1 MNKKTNFK
9 YLSILLLLTIASL
22 LEPKVAISQS
32 ERFTNAQERKTVKD
46 YFLNLPDSYI
56 RMTTGGK
63 QMNRAERVK
72 ILQRGGTIVDI
83 NNGYLR
89 TTGDTCFHELAI
101 FKRSKGSPLVAVNTA
116 CTVGDSIAIVDPDRN
131 WKDIT
136 AQVFPMQTLK
146 TNSEM
151 GVTIKLP
158 RQGKVITISEGDPT
172 VRWQIVLK
180 NDRFQATK
188 NF

>member
-1 MNKKTNFK
+1 M
-9 YLSILLLLTIASL
+9 LLAIASL
-22 LEPKVAISQS
+22 FNPESA
-32 ERFTNAQERKTVKD
+32 TAQERKTVKD
-46 YFLNLPDSYI
+46 YFLNLPATYI
-56 RMTTGGK
+56 RMTPGGK
-63 QMNRAERVK
+63 QLDRAERSQ
-72 ILQRGGTIVDI
+72 ILQRGGTIVDM

-89 TTGDTCFHELAI
+89 TTGDTCLHELAV
-101 FKRSKGSPLVAVNTA
+101 FKRTKGSPLIAVNTV

-136 AQVFPMQTLK
+136 TQVFPMQTLK

-158 RQGKVITISEGDPT
+158 RQGKVITISEGDST
-172 VRWQIVLK
+172 VRWQIVFK
-180 NDRFQATK
+180 NDRFQAKK

>member
-1 MNKKTNFK
+1 MSNKNNLK
-9 YLSILLLLTIASL
+9 YIFMLMLLAIASL
-22 LEPKVAISQS
+22 FNPELA
-32 ERFTNAQERKTVKD
+32 TAQERKTVKD
-46 YFLNLPDSYI
+46 YFLNLPATYI
-56 RMTTGGK
+56 RMTPGGK
-63 QMNRAERVK
+63 QLDRAERSQL
-72 ILQRGGTIVDI
+72 LQRGGTIIDI

-101 FKRSKGSPLVAVNTA
+101 FKRLKGSPLVAVNTA

-136 AQVFPMQTLK
+136 TQVFPMQTLK
-146 TNSEM
+146 TNSVM

-158 RQGKVITISEGDPT
+158 RQGRVITISEGDPT
-172 VRWQIVLK
+172 VRWQIVFK
-180 NDRFQATK
+180 NDRFQAKK

>member
-1 MNKKTNFK
+1 MNKKIIFK
-9 YLSILLLLTIASL
+9 YLLIPLLITSSFTSRL
-22 LEPKVAISQS
+22 AI
-32 ERFTNAQERKTVKD
+32 AQERKTIKD
-46 YFLNLPDSYI
+46 YFLELPATYI
-56 RMTTGGK
+56 RITPEGQQLNHTDRLK
-63 QMNRAERVK
+63 L
-72 ILQRGGTIVDI
+72 LQHGGTIVDI

-89 TTGDTCFHELAI
+89 TTGDTCFHELAV
-101 FKRSKGSPLVAVNTA
+101 FKRSKGSPLIAINTA

-136 AQVFPMQTLK
+136 TQVFPIQTLK
-146 TNSEM
+146 TNNEL

-158 RQGKVITISEGDPT
+158 RQGKVITIGEDDRT
-172 VRWQIVLK
+172 VRWQLVFK